1 MQQVTL
7 SFSGKDY
14 VVPENKVW
22 GLIEQIEET
31 VTMSWLAPKLS
42 EKQVPLVKIYRAYA
56 DALKYA
62 GAKDVSIDQ
71 LRDGITFARGIQMAY
86 ELAAILSLASPPV
99 SLQEN
104 APSPTSPPKKKP
116 ATKKQQ

>member
-1 MQQVTL
+1 MQSVTL
-7 SFSGKDY
+7 NFAGRDY
-14 VVPENKVW
+14 TVSEDKTW

-31 VTMSWLAPKLS
+31 VTMAWLAPKLS

-62 GAKDVSIDQ
+62 GAKDVTIDQ
-71 LRDGITFARGIQMAY
+71 LREGIDFARGIQMGY
-86 ELAAILSLASPPV
+86 ELAAILSLASPPL
-99 SLQEN
+99 SLRESS
-104 APSPTSPPKKKP
+104 PSPTAPPKKKP